1 MPWRWRFGPW
11 GCSLRFTLATF
22 VQTCGYLRP
31 DLRLTASQL
40 SSVVNGIA
48 TILMFVFIDPYL
60 SLMTDEV
67 MEGKVEEP
75 HFRRSIV
82 WLTGSRLAGT
92 VIAQIILVPAAL
104 WIVAVADWL

>member
-1 MPWRWRFGPW
+1 
-11 GCSLRFTLATF
+11 
-22 VQTCGYLRP
+22 
-31 DLRLTASQL
+31 
-40 SSVVNGIA
+40 VNGIA
-48 TILMFVFIDPYL
+48 SILMFVFIDPYL

-75 HFRRSIV
+75 YYRRSIV

>member
-1 MPWRWRFGPW
+1 
-11 GCSLRFTLATF
+11 
-22 VQTCGYLRP
+22 
-31 DLRLTASQL
+31 
-40 SSVVNGIA
+40 VNGIA
-48 TILMFVFIDPYL
+48 SILMFVFIDPYL

-75 HFRRSIV
+75 YYRRSIV

-92 VIAQIILVPAAL
+92 VIAQIILVPTAL

>member
-1 MPWRWRFGPW
+1 
-11 GCSLRFTLATF
+11 
-22 VQTCGYLRP
+22 
-31 DLRLTASQL
+31 
-40 SSVVNGIA
+40 VNGIA

-75 HFRRSIV
+75 YFRRSIV
-82 WLTGSRLAGT
+82 WLTGCRLAGT
-92 VIAQIILVPAAL
+92 VIAQIILVPTAL